1 MADNI
6 KISIDKG
13 LLDDLDKY
21 AKAIAKECAVSV
33 RDELY
38 FTMQSA
44 MAYFYGSYTPI
55 VYKRTGNMDNSYKK
69 YYKNPHGNIYYGG
82 VQIDPA
88 FIDDVYALGK
98 ETVFDYVIFRG
109 IHGYPDQK
117 VRGVPIP
124 RMLPTPI
131 DRVLQRK
138 ADIQANL
145 DTIVT
150 FAKQYAS
157 SLSYQYLSFE

>member
-1 MADNI
+1 MADGI
-6 KISIDKG
+6 EISIDEG
-13 LLDDLDKY
+13 LFQDLDKY
-21 AKAIAKECAVSV
+21 SKAIAKECAVSV

-44 MAYFYGSYTPI
+44 MAYFYGQYSPI
-55 VYKRTGNMDNSYKK
+55 RYKRTGNMGKSYKK
-69 YYKNPHGNIYYGG
+69 YYRNPHGSIYYGG
-82 VQIDPA
+82 VQIDPG
-88 FIDDVYALGK
+88 FIDHVYEIDK

-109 IHGYPDQK
+109 IHGYPNQK
-117 VRGVPIP
+117 VGGVPIP

-138 ADIQANL
+138 ADIQSNL
-145 DTIVT
+145 GTIVS
-150 FAKQYAS
+150 FAKQYAN